1 MRRHLLVALGLATLA
16 GCAQPARDVQAYRRV
31 LDEGTRTP
39 GVPVDGV
46 LGLRDALALANRLNE
61 TLDLQGERY
70 ARALIARRRAVA
82 AFLPTLSFEP
92 RWRVDSSENDSGYDS
107 DLDAPFAMDWTLFD
121 GGQNVNRY
129 WREVHLVEAERDR
142 LLETQESLLL
152 DVAEVYYL
160 TLRGEAEV
168 AVLTNSLVVQE
179 ARLAD
184 TQARA
189 DAGLARPLDV
199 AQGRAQVAQ
208 TRLRLIEAR
217 RQVGESRS
225 VLSFLINSDAT
236 SLTLQDDLVLPNDL
250 ARPADPSAGDDAL
263 KQALI
268 DRAATH
274 RSELRAARSAVE
286 AARRAV
292 REAIGQYYPSLTLS
306 LDAFVYRESVPD
318 SQTWAGLLQASLPV
332 FSAGRIEADVREAWS
347 FLREASLVWSQSS
360 RRVTREIDLSIRD
373 LRASEE
379 RVAQLRVALDAAR
392 DAFEQSQGSYD
403 AGLGTNLERVAAQDA
418 LLQAELASAT
428 EGFDQQFLRLQ
439 LLRRVGVLRES
450 LLDSTRP

>member
-39 GVPVDGV
+39 GVPVDGM

-70 ARALIARRRAVA
+70 VRALIERRRAVA

-184 TQARA
+184 SQARA

-250 ARPADPSAGDDAL
+250 ARPADPSGGDDAL
-263 KQALI
+263 ELALI
-268 DRAATH
+268 DKAATH

-292 REAIGQYYPSLTLS
+292 REAVGQYYPSLTLS

-347 FLREASLVWSQSS
+347 FLREALLVWSQSS